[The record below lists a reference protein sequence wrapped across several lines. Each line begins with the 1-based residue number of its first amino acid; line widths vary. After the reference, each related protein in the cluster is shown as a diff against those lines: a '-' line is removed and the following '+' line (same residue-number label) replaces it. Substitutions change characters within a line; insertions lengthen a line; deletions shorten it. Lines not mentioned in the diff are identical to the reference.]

1 MGILEIVIVFINDK
15 HLEKCRDAENKN
27 GHKEEKVAGGDV
39 KMIHGLLKI
48 KQTADNH
55 SNTGY
60 ENEIEHHAAYN
71 LIFNDKLAIL
81 ASFRKKL
88 GIFAVFVENVN
99 VNRNLKHCVTHGVGQ
114 KTIQG
119 LGFAA

>member
-1 MGILEIVIVFINDK
+1 MINDK
-15 HLEKCRDAENKN
+15 YLEKCRDAEHND
-27 GHKEEKVAGGDV
+27 GHKEEKIAGGDV
-39 KMIHGLLKI
+39 KTIHGLLEI
-48 KQTADNH
+48 KQTPDKH

-71 LIFNDKLAIL
+71 AIFNDKFVIL
-81 ASFRKKL
+81 AVIAVTSFRKQL
-88 GIFAVFVENVN
+88 GIFAEFVEKGN

>member
-1 MGILEIVIVFINDK
+1 
-15 HLEKCRDAENKN
+15 
-27 GHKEEKVAGGDV
+27 
-39 KMIHGLLKI
+39 MIHGLLKI

-71 LIFNDKLAIL
+71 AIFNDKFVTL
-81 ASFRKKL
+81 ASAIKQL
-88 GIFAVFVENVN
+88 GIFAEFVEKRN

>member
-1 MGILEIVIVFINDK
+1 MNEVSERQGDNEKQKIGILEIAIVFINDK
-15 HLEKCRDAENKN
+15 LLEKCRDAENYN

-39 KMIHGLLKI
+39 KTIHGLLKI

-71 LIFNDKLAIL
+71 AIFNDKFVTLA
-81 ASFRKKL
+81 
-88 GIFAVFVENVN
+88 
-99 VNRNLKHCVTHGVGQ
+99 
-114 KTIQG
+114 TIIE
-119 LGFAA
+119 